1 MNDHSPPP
9 DSPNFHCSS
18 SAKVYFIP
26 GPTIPALP
34 FTVPSNYKNTRNL
47 PSLHQTF
54 SMSDLVK
61 STAAFRLTV
70 VLSQNPRGYPV
81 RWCEILSKLDQFI
94 KNEIFSLCYWDH
106 WYTHMHKRIYKVW
119 CKFTSQVQPSGVIIY
134 GSMINSVWLHMTI
147 FDEVWHDPELCYIYI
162 YIIQLSL
169 YIEKG
174 KIDNIIFTSNFIL
187 PL

>member
-1 MNDHSPPP
+1 MIRINEIGNLSSYFSPHSISFPVFDCADKNMNDHSPPP

-106 WYTHMHKRIYKVW
+106 
-119 CKFTSQVQPSGVIIY
+119 
-134 GSMINSVWLHMTI
+134 
-147 FDEVWHDPELCYIYI
+147 
-162 YIIQLSL
+162 
-169 YIEKG
+169 
-174 KIDNIIFTSNFIL
+174 
-187 PL
+187 